1 LIFLGHIN
9 QNLLNVMFASS
20 FSRPFEEVLAEVG
33 RDNMNI
39 ELGHC
44 SGERAITA
52 SNLWTDS
59 PTYSAR
65 SLSVAGSTMVQWNW
79 LPASPRMLSQKAA
92 F

>member
-9 QNLLNVMFASS
+9 QNLLNVMFTSS

-44 SGERAITA
+44 SGERAIT
-52 SNLWTDS
+52 SN
-59 PTYSAR
+59 A
-65 SLSVAGSTMVQWNW
+65 
-79 LPASPRMLSQKAA
+79 
-92 F
+92 